1 MNKNKISVIIPAFN
15 EEENIIKVLN
25 IVKKSDIVD
34 EVIVVD
40 NACTDNTAKV
50 SIEIGAKVVYC
61 EKQGKG
67 YAMEEGIKNCK
78 NEILVFL
85 DADVLYEDTIVEI
98 LAEPIISGRADFV
111 KSTFNRTCR
120 RNCNQYG
127 Y

>member
-1 MNKNKISVIIPAFN
+1 
-15 EEENIIKVLN
+15 
-25 IVKKSDIVD
+25 
-34 EVIVVD
+34 
-40 NACTDNTAKV
+40 
-50 SIEIGAKVVYC
+50 
-61 EKQGKG
+61 
-67 YAMEEGIKNCK
+67 MEEGIKNCK
-78 NEILVFL
+78 NEIIVFL